1 MAFWR
6 KKKSDEKHA
15 DQHRIDPGIGDALG
29 EGSRGMIKAVAEG
42 VARGVTGAVLDRMD
56 KPGMAE
62 RVKGWFR

>member
-15 DQHRIDPGIGDALG
+15 DQHRIDPGIGAAMG
-29 EGSRGMIKAVAEG
+29 EGSRGVIAAIAEG

-62 RVKGWFR
+62 RVKGWWK

>member
-15 DQHRIDPGIGDALG
+15 DQHRDDSGDGPVLG
-29 EGSRGMIKAVAEG
+29 EGSRGVIAAIAEG

-62 RVKGWFR
+62 RVKGWWK